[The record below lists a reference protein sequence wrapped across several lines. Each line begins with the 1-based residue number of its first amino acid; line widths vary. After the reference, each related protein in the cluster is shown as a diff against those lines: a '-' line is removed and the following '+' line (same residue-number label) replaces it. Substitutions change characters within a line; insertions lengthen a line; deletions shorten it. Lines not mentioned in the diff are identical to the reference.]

1 VAQQGS
7 PPGRS
12 LRQPVPGP
20 DDDYPAGDYPAGDYP
35 AGDNPAGDYAA
46 GDPAARSRRAQAR
59 HPRRERPA
67 RRPYDAFAPD
77 EEVPEWA
84 GPAVYPSLQEPRRRR
99 SGERYTDPYAD
110 PQADSDVGP
119 DTGPGPEGHHR
130 REPDPA
136 ADPVAPA
143 GRRAGRRGRAAA
155 TRLRKSR
162 RRVYRWAGLAIIAC
176 VLAAGITALVTHHT
190 PKPSLYVT
198 TLLPGEFKAVPAA
211 CSSVSPAVLS
221 AYVPEP
227 GRTTTS
233 QVSTSTDS
241 ECSFTVDRKPVF
253 LVLEVTAQSYQPFA
267 AASGSGNAAGSAS
280 ANAQDNYAL
289 VQSGLSHP
297 PKTSPLT
304 AAQVTALPNVGQQ
317 AFVALQQE
325 HVKGI
330 STQVATVVIRERN
343 VVITVSESGQESGH
357 GFGPVSVTTLQS
369 GAVAAAKDMLART
382 LTEPKAS

>member
-20 DDDYPAGDYPAGDYP
+20 DDGYPAGDYPVGDDP
-35 AGDNPAGDYAA
+35 VSEAA
-46 GDPAARSRRAQAR
+46 GPSGRAPAR
-59 HPRRERPA
+59 HPRRERPERPA
-67 RRPYDAFAPD
+67 RRPYDAFAAD

-84 GPAVYPSLQEPRRRR
+84 GPAEYPGLPEPRRRR
-99 SGERYTDPYAD
+99 SGDRYADPYAD
-110 PQADSDVGP
+110 PQADSDAGP
-119 DTGPGPEGHHR
+119 DTGPDPAGHHR
-130 REPDPA
+130 REPDPG
-136 ADPVAPA
+136 ADPAAPPA
-143 GRRAGRRGRAAA
+143 RRRAGRRGRAAA

-162 RRVYRWAGLAIIAC
+162 RRVYRWAALAIIVC
-176 VLAAGITALVTHHT
+176 VLAAGITALMIHHT

-198 TLLPGEFKAVPAA
+198 TLLPGEFKSVPAA

-233 QVSTSTDS
+233 QISTSTDS

-267 AASGSGNAAGSAS
+267 AASGTGTAAGSAS

-289 VQSGLSHP
+289 VQSGLTHP

-304 AAQVTALPNVGQQ
+304 AAQVTALPKVGQQ

-325 HVKGI
+325 HVKDI

-369 GAVAAAKDMLART
+369 GAIAAAKDLLAKT
-382 LTEPKAS
+382 LTQPKAT